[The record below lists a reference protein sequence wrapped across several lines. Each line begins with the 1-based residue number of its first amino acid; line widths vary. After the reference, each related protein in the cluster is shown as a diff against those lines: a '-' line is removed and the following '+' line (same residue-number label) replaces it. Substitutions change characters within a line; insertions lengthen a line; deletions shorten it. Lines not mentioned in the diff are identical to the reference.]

1 MTRTNPRTTALEF
14 IYIYIYI
21 YIYICVCVR
30 VCVCVGGGFALS
42 FPYLLEKLTLCLA
55 LLTMLILDFINKAE
69 EIILCLVDHFHKVL
83 EKIII
88 NVTIVLAVV
97 LY

>member
-1 MTRTNPRTTALEF
+1 M
-14 IYIYIYI
+14 
-21 YIYICVCVR
+21 CVCVR

>member
-14 IYIYIYI
+14 IYI
-21 YIYICVCVR
+21 C
-30 VCVCVGGGFALS
+30 VCVCVYVSEGGLALS

-69 EIILCLVDHFHKVL
+69 EITLCLVDHFHKVL

-88 NVTIVLAVV
+88 NVTTVLAVV